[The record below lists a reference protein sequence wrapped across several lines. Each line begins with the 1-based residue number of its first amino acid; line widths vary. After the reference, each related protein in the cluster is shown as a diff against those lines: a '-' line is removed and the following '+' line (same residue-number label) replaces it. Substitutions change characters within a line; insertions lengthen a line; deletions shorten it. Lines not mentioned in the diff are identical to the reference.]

1 VATAIIK
8 KRREILFM
16 LNLMRWKRVSETS
29 ACLDAK
35 PPGERCLL
43 FYRAPWRRGKKHW
56 WRRERGWNRK
66 YRYPWELP
74 IVDFRLLIEIPA
86 IHGYGVTYLYN
97 QQSSIRESIA

>member
-43 FYRAPWRRGKKHW
+43 FYRDRWRDGKKH
-56 WRRERGWNRK
+56 
-66 YRYPWELP
+66 
-74 IVDFRLLIEIPA
+74 
-86 IHGYGVTYLYN
+86 
-97 QQSSIRESIA
+97 